1 MGVRC
6 TAWRDRRCG
15 GQKCIRVGGCDDHS
29 SQRLYSRCH
38 CSTYPLRRPE
48 LSSSPCSPP
57 LLLYP
62 SFQRNRSYFIFNAT
76 QWMTFKDS
84 LTFTPS
90 EYLDL
95 TARTALDDDPLRV
108 SVLRVQAR
116 VPILKREH
124 LFATYWVW
132 TAQRQGCVYNTAV
145 LKNTR
150 RAHPRAAGSGSHRG
164 PPFLSPTVGAVCG
177 R

>member
-1 MGVRC
+1 MWGPEVYKSGR
-6 TAWRDRRCG
+6 TTDYN
-15 GQKCIRVGGCDDHS
+15 
-29 SQRLYSRCH
+29 LTTP
-38 CSTYPLRRPE
+38 ST
-48 LSSSPCSPP
+48 
-57 LLLYP
+57 
-62 SFQRNRSYFIFNAT
+62 
-76 QWMTFKDS
+76 DS

-132 TAQRQGCVYNTAV
+132 TAQRQGCVYN
-145 LKNTR
+145 
-150 RAHPRAAGSGSHRG
+150 SE
-164 PPFLSPTVGAVCG
+164 
-177 R
+177 